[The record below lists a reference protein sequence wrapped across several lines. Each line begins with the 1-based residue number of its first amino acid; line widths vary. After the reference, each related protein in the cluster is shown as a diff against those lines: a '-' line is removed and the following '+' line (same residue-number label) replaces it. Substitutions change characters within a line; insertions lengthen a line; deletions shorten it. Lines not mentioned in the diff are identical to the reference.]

1 MMDKYPD
8 ELTCD
13 MVETYGVFDIKRLPA
28 KLAAMLAVG
37 LREDS
42 RVKRAKSKTPYDDKT
57 ILLAEIADMLLWLK
71 WSRTEDGV
79 NGRNYPGTPAHD
91 YYYGKAEEPRAE
103 KQSDHV
109 VYDSPEDFME
119 KRYGKRS

>member
-1 MMDKYPD
+1 MKKYPD

-13 MVETYGVFDIKRLPA
+13 MAETYGVFDIKRLPVT
-28 KLAAMLAVG
+28 LAATLAVG

-42 RVKRAKSKTPYDDKT
+42 RVKRALTGTKYSDER
-57 ILLAEIADMLLWLK
+57 ILLARISDLLLWLK

-79 NGRNYPGTPAHD
+79 NGRNYPGTPMLDH
-91 YYYGKAEEPRAE
+91 YFGRAEEPHAE
-103 KQSDHV
+103 KQSNHI

>member
-13 MVETYGVFDIKRLPA
+13 MVEEYGVFDIKRLPA
-28 KLAAMLAVG
+28 KLAATLAVG

-57 ILLAEIADMLLWLK
+57 IMLAEIVDLLLWIR
-71 WSRTEDGV
+71 WSRTEDGA
-79 NGRNYPGTPAHD
+79 NGRNYPGTPMLD
-91 YYYGKAEEPRAE
+91 YYLGRTEEPRAE

-109 VYDSPEDFME
+109 VYDSPEAFME